1 MTKLDPVFEPDL
13 SRDEDRFFMVGMSQ
27 LLRIL
32 IVCHCFGE
40 EDSIIRI
47 ISARKD
53 TKIDHDDGA
62 MKQETRNRRRDAWD
76 S

>member
-1 MTKLDPVFEPDL
+1 MKTG
-13 SRDEDRFFMVGMSQ
+13 FFMVGMSQ

-32 IVCHCFGE
+32 IVCHCFRE

-76 S
+76 SSPDWNGSLQPEGNP